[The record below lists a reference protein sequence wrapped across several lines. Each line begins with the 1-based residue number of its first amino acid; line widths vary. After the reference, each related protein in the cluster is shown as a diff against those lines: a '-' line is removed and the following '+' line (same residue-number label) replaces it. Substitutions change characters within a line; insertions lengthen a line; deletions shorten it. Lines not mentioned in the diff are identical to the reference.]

1 MQGLLLLRRNF
12 DFLHPGG
19 LGTQT
24 FLQARLDFLAQRR
37 VAQHGLMGGK
47 DVADAGDL
55 TLIDQRADLRMD
67 LVQRRIQPLQ
77 FDHRRLAE
85 LGIVDHL
92 RLAYQDRTDGDAGR
106 GGDADDLLAGPQDGH
121 VLGCLIQLHGPL
133 LRRRPAGRQRLDFL
147 AQPFFHR
154 ADQRRQRIVGDR
166 GFGDELQHLA
176 AMRAHRQQ
184 FAQTLGRYPGALTA
198 SQPHTDFSIEGLSDF
213 GQYLGRTRMQTMGV
227 SQWHL
232 GTRPVC
238 RHFAAQGFEHC
249 ATGRRLAQLL
259 PAAFDQ
265 QIAQALEHRPMR
277 FAQAGQHEKTIE
289 RLPLML
295 EMGSWRDEGE
305 TRTLH
310 RLLATQPPE
319 AIPQRQR
326 LAKRQTGVETRL
338 HALRAL
344 EQLDALP
351 CQLVEII
358 RSDTQRDQLAIQR

>member
-1 MQGLLLLRRNF
+1 
-12 DFLHPGG
+12 
-19 LGTQT
+19 
-24 FLQARLDFLAQRR
+24 
-37 VAQHGLMGGK
+37 MGGE

-77 FDHRRLAE
+77 FDHRRLAA
-85 LGIVDHL
+85 LGVVDHL

-121 VLGCLIQLHGPL
+121 VLGCLIQLHSPL

-147 AQPFFHR
+147 AQPFLHR

-166 GFGDELQHLA
+166 GLGDELQHLA
-176 AMRAHRQQ
+176 AMRTHRQQ
-184 FAQTLGRYPGALTA
+184 LAQALGRHARALAT
-198 SQPHTDFSIEGLSDF
+198 SQTHSDLAGEGLCDL
-213 GQYLGRTRMQTMGV
+213 GQHLCRTRMQAMGV
-227 SQWHL
+227 GERHL

-351 CQLVEII
+351 GQLVEII